1 MLLTKKK
8 YIMVSDSICIPSE
21 TTPDDQVEEPDVVLD
36 EVSDPIVMQD
46 VNNGAEPRQL
56 NRMTVQSTPATP
68 ITSPH
73 PKILR
78 RAKSVVTFGAVMYDR

>member
-1 MLLTKKK
+1 MQDTLCLPLEGTA
-8 YIMVSDSICIPSE
+8 
-21 TTPDDQVEEPDVVLD
+21 DDQVEEPDVVLD

-46 VNNGAEPRQL
+46 VNNDVEPRQL

-73 PKILR
+73 PKMLR